1 MSSVKEN
8 KEEQIRLEVRRFF
21 SETLMSLYASEGVQE
36 HERTPRRQKEV
47 VMNHYEEISARFF
60 DDMFYRLA
68 RINWEL
74 PLLIEEVK
82 KMGPNPSPLE
92 LMRLV
97 CADEPRHQAMISE
110 YRSCMTLLLEG
121 ADIPSV

>member
-21 SETLMSLYASEGVQE
+21 SETLMSLYASEGVPE
-36 HERTPRRQKEV
+36 YERTPRRQKEV
-47 VMNHYEEISARFF
+47 VMKHYEEISARFF

-82 KMGPNPSPLE
+82 KMGQIG
-92 LMRLV
+92 R
-97 CADEPRHQAMISE
+97 A
-110 YRSCMTLLLEG
+110 SCRER
-121 ADIPSV
+121 V

>member
-1 MSSVKEN
+1 MSSEKDN

-21 SETLMSLYASEGVQE
+21 NETLTALYACDGVPA
-36 HERTPRRQKEV
+36 HERTPRSQKEV
-47 VMNHYEEISARFF
+47 VMKHFEEISSRFF

-68 RINWEL
+68 KINWEL

-97 CADEPRHQAMISE
+97 CADESRHQAMIDE
-110 YRSCMTLLLEG
+110 YRHCMTLLLEG
-121 ADIPSV
+121 HDVS

>member
-21 SETLMSLYASEGVQE
+21 SETLMSLYASEGVPE

-47 VMNHYEEISARFF
+47 VMKHFEEFSARFF

-97 CADEPRHQAMISE
+97 CADEPRHQAMIGE

>member
-21 SETLMSLYASEGVQE
+21 SETLMSLYASEGVPE

-47 VMNHYEEISARFF
+47 GMKHYEEISARFF

-74 PLLIEEVK
+74 
-82 KMGPNPSPLE
+82 
-92 LMRLV
+92 
-97 CADEPRHQAMISE
+97 
-110 YRSCMTLLLEG
+110 T
-121 ADIPSV
+121 